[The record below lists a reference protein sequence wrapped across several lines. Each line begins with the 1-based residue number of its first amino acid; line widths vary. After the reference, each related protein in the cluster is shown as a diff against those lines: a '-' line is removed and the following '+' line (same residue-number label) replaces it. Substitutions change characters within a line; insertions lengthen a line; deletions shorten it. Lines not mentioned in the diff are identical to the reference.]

1 MPPDS
6 DKTCCDRTVIPT
18 VSAMST
24 FEPTGKF
31 TMSVSLEAHQAAQ
44 LFRARQLDPAKGK
57 QIYLNTIAVYAVHDY
72 LQVLGIDSDLAASP
86 SWDPVTQTLS
96 DTGALQIGTQG
107 QLECRPVLPE
117 ADSCHIPPDVWA
129 DRLGYVAVQLDAQL
143 EQATLL
149 GFLSQVSAETVPL
162 SAFSQLEVMLD
173 YVGTDGLGGI
183 PTQLSRWLQ
192 GRAQAGWQMLD
203 SLLIDE
209 PRPALSFRNQS
220 IVPPPVQL
228 EIPGDAT
235 GGKVL
240 DFSIPNTLK
249 PLALLVGISPAE
261 NALFNIWVNVVPMG
275 GMAELPPE
283 LDVSI
288 LDETN
293 QAIMQAQARESKKL
307 EFQFGGEVGDHFKI
321 QLMLN
326 NLCVTENFVV

>member
-1 MPPDS
+1 
-6 DKTCCDRTVIPT
+6 
-18 VSAMST
+18 
-24 FEPTGKF
+24 
-31 TMSVSLEAHQAAQ
+31 MSVSLEAHRAAQ

-96 DTGALQIGTQG
+96 DTGALQVGTQG

-117 ADSCHIPPDVWA
+117 AKSCYIPPDVWA

-149 GFLSQVSAETVPL
+149 GFLSQVSAETIPL
-162 SAFSQLEVMLD
+162 NAFGQLEVMLD
-173 YVGTDGLGGI
+173 YVGTDGLEANEATGGI
-183 PTQLSRWLQ
+183 TQLSRWLQ

-203 SLLIDE
+203 SLLVDE

-220 IVPPPVQL
+220 IVPSPVQL

-249 PLALLVGISPAE
+249 PLALLVGISQTE

>member
-1 MPPDS
+1 
-6 DKTCCDRTVIPT
+6 
-18 VSAMST
+18 MST
-24 FEPTGKF
+24 FEPTEKF

-173 YVGTDGLGGI
+173 YVGTDEVATDAAAPGGI

-203 SLLIDE
+203 SLWVDE

-220 IVPPPVQL
+220 IVPSPVQ
-228 EIPGDAT
+228 
-235 GGKVL
+235 
-240 DFSIPNTLK
+240 
-249 PLALLVGISPAE
+249 
-261 NALFNIWVNVVPMG
+261 
-275 GMAELPPE
+275 
-283 LDVSI
+283 
-288 LDETN
+288 
-293 QAIMQAQARESKKL
+293 
-307 EFQFGGEVGDHFKI
+307 
-321 QLMLN
+321 
-326 NLCVTENFVV
+326 